1 MEPNKQLGICKRGN
15 RFASGTSGR
24 SLPVR
29 IQASQFVIT
38 ALNRCSALG
47 TIFPPATKSNPSYD
61 QQRNNNLEYQ
71 MPIVEGC
78 QTLPFCAILL
88 GATFR
93 NARRKRNSGVGQK
106 LNETADAMLEDN
118 AVNTGGIVDL
128 ANHSG
133 VTARLD

>member
-1 MEPNKQLGICKRGN
+1 MESNKQSGICRRRN
-15 RFASGTSGR
+15 RFASGTGGC

-47 TIFPPATKSNPSYD
+47 TFFPPATKDNPSYD
-61 QQRNNNLEYQ
+61 QQRNNNLDYQ
-71 MPIVEGC
+71 MPTVKDY
-78 QTLPFCAILL
+78 QTFPFCTIILR
-88 GATFR
+88 ATCR
-93 NARRKRNSGVGQK
+93 NARWKRSSGVGQK
-106 LNETADAMLEDN
+106 FNEIADVMLEEN

-133 VTARLD
+133 VTACLN